1 MYTRLDCAEAAG
13 SEILGRLDCAEAAG
27 LEGGAKRRDF
37 WAFLGWFGGR
47 ILEA

>member
-13 SEILGRLDCAEAAG
+13 SEIPGRPDCAEAAG

-37 WAFLGWFGGR
+37 FG
-47 ILEA
+47 LF